1 MVKYF
6 RDIIL
11 LSFFALAGCALEQ
24 KENDESQRFADFI
37 EAVYQRRIASHPM
50 LAAQLGVDKDQDK
63 WDDFSM
69 ERREEEI
76 GLHQRDLLTLHQEFD
91 YERLEEETQLNYR
104 AFEAD
109 LELRIERDLW
119 RYHISPIN
127 QIVGLHLEI
136 VGILKNSHPIESVT
150 DARAYITRMVAV
162 GTPLDQFIKFLKIRE
177 EKGFFLSK
185 SVIPRLIGAARSII
199 ADPVEGDRKD
209 SNILLVDFSRKI
221 SHLDISEQNKTQLVT
236 DVKQALRQH
245 FIPAYQ
251 RLIRA
256 FEDHQKFDVNDR
268 GVWRMPDGDQF
279 YQFLLRQFTTTDIT
293 ADEVHSYGL
302 SEVARIHQEMEQ
314 IKKKVAFDG
323 DLKAFFDHLKT
334 SPQFHYPNTEQGRAD
349 YLQDTNL
356 IVAQAKDRI
365 ETILSVPMQHDLII
379 KRMEAYRE
387 KSAPIAFY
395 EGGEAEGDTP
405 GTIYLG
411 MYDMAGIGRYDM
423 NSLLYHE
430 GIPGHHMQLSI
441 MQSQKHIPNLRKYY
455 VWWSNTA
462 FTEGWALYAE
472 YLAKEMGLYTDP
484 YAEFGRLAGELWRA
498 CRLVVDSGLH
508 AKRWTRQ
515 QSIDYFN
522 ENTAN
527 SEENNAREVDRYL
540 AVPGQA
546 IAFKIGMRKILQL
559 REKARLQLLD
569 KFDVREFHYIIL
581 KNGPL
586 PLHLLE
592 GEVDH
597 WVKNKKG

>member
-1 MVKYF
+1 MVKCVKY
-6 RDIIL
+6 IIL
-11 LSFFALAGCALEQ
+11 LSLLVLTNCGVEQ
-24 KENDESQRFADFI
+24 GEGDASQRFADFI

-50 LAAQLGVDKDQDK
+50 LAAQLGVDKDQSK
-63 WDDFSM
+63 WDDLSM
-69 ERREEEI
+69 AGREEDVR
-76 GLHQRDLLTLHQEFD
+76 LHQRDLQTLHQKFD
-91 YERLEEETQLNYR
+91 YENLDGEAQLNYR

-109 LELRIERDLW
+109 LELRLERDRW
-119 RYHISPIN
+119 RYHLSPIN

-136 VGILKNSHPIESVT
+136 VGILKNSHRIKNVT
-150 DARAYITRMVAV
+150 DARAYIARMIAV
-162 GTPLDQFIKFLKIRE
+162 GTPIDQFIQFLKIRE

-185 SVIPRLIGAARSII
+185 SVIPRLSDAARSII
-199 ADPVEGDRKD
+199 ADPREGEQKD
-209 SNILLVDFSRKI
+209 SNILLADFSRKI
-221 SHLDISEQNKTQLVT
+221 SHLDVSGQDKTQLVT
-236 DVKQALRQH
+236 DMKQALRRH

-251 RLIRA
+251 RLIQA

-302 SEVARIHQEMEQ
+302 SEVSRIHREMEQ
-314 IKKKVAFDG
+314 IKKKVGFDG
-323 DLKAFFDHLKT
+323 NLKEFFDHLKT
-334 SPQFHYPNTEQGRAD
+334 SPQFHYPNTDQGRAD
-349 YLQDTNL
+349 YLKDTNL
-356 IVAQAKDRI
+356 IVARAKDGI
-365 ETILSVPMQHDLII
+365 DTILSVPLQDELVI

-395 EGGEAEGDTP
+395 EGGEGDTP

-411 MYDMAGIGRYDM
+411 MYDMAGIARYDM

-430 GIPGHHMQLSI
+430 GIPGHHLQNSI
-441 MQSQKHIPNLRKYY
+441 MHSQKNIPNLRKYY
-455 VWWSNTA
+455 VWWSNSA

-472 YLAKEMGLYTDP
+472 YLAKEMGLYNDP

-515 QSIDYFN
+515 QAIDYFK

-546 IAFKIGMRKILQL
+546 TAFKIGMRKILQL
-559 REKARLQLLD
+559 REKARSQLRD

-592 GEVDH
+592 GEIDH
-597 WVKNKKG
+597 WVQRQKAK